1 MTFKCR
7 LEHHYRIPTPVLS
20 ILVGKLPKNTTTSPP
35 ITSTPT
41 VVEDVTEHLAS
52 EENLKLSSQTDS
64 WDKEWSWGL
73 DEDKPYSTSPPPPPP
88 TTSSS
93 PSITLATPPS
103 STVPVNSTSSSPGPP
118 QPMSETHSEVGNNTT
133 LEQQQAPPIVKE
145 TYLVSASAAG
155 KYIAMAY
162 QRKFVV
168 VALHPEQEEYI
179 VIGQGSGCS
188 SDQLRHGL
196 PKERITSILC
206 LPLFVPST
214 RKNQIFV
221 MIGYSTG
228 WLRVYSSTGT
238 LLTAQLL
245 ESSPI
250 ISIKLRTPPPPPPP
264 PTSTSAEQQLP
275 TKQQKSK
282 QYLQLN
288 NHHYQDDEEITLLF
302 ENNRVVS
309 IDGQSLWMVL
319 RVCDGQRESGID
331 ASKMQTA
338 FTYKKWQL
346 DQQEKVRDI
355 ISLGPSSPSSSS
367 YGATYIGNGGNK
379 IGTSWWWWRSPAST
393 GSGSGSGGG
402 DPIAAATAAALQ
414 SIFASSSS
422 SSAATVSSTSALYQQ
437 QQQQQDQ
444 GLSEATSR
452 YIGVGT
458 HPMISFYAT
467 HETSRPY
474 MSAVSMAS
482 YMVSRVATPVFS
494 FAKSWWSGT
503 SSSNNNNPSATF
515 SDDTLSSSPSS
526 SPASS
531 LSSSPSQ
538 QHTPFVPD
546 MPMPP
551 QVIEQ
556 ATAIPSLLHLSDP
569 GRTIQSIVGAPP
581 LQHSQHHTLAA
592 TSDALGRVILW
603 DIQQGH
609 MIRMWKGVRD
619 AHCGWIQYEQK
630 DHRQDVI
637 LPGSDK
643 QSSQRRPHL
652 LLFLVIYSARRGLLK
667 IYQTRHGALIQQKP
681 IGVFHVGPGWHLVA
695 CGHEPLGS
703 SMVSS
708 ERKKAAMMLGEECGV
723 LSTCLLIS
731 PHGEVRKITVCPS

>member
-1 MTFKCR
+1 M
-7 LEHHYRIPTPVLS
+7 
-20 ILVGKLPKNTTTSPP
+20 
-35 ITSTPT
+35 
-41 VVEDVTEHLAS
+41 
-52 EENLKLSSQTDS
+52 
-64 WDKEWSWGL
+64 
-73 DEDKPYSTSPPPPPP
+73 
-88 TTSSS
+88 
-93 PSITLATPPS
+93 
-103 STVPVNSTSSSPGPP
+103 
-118 QPMSETHSEVGNNTT
+118 
-133 LEQQQAPPIVKE
+133 
-145 TYLVSASAAG
+145 
-155 KYIAMAY
+155 
-162 QRKFVV
+162 
-168 VALHPEQEEYI
+168 
-179 VIGQGSGCS
+179 
-188 SDQLRHGL
+188 
-196 PKERITSILC
+196 
-206 LPLFVPST
+206 
-214 RKNQIFV
+214 
-221 MIGYSTG
+221 
-228 WLRVYSSTGT
+228 
-238 LLTAQLL
+238 
-245 ESSPI
+245 
-250 ISIKLRTPPPPPPP
+250 
-264 PTSTSAEQQLP
+264 
-275 TKQQKSK
+275 
-282 QYLQLN
+282 
-288 NHHYQDDEEITLLF
+288 
-302 ENNRVVS
+302 
-309 IDGQSLWMVL
+309 
-319 RVCDGQRESGID
+319 
-331 ASKMQTA
+331 
-338 FTYKKWQL
+338 
-346 DQQEKVRDI
+346 
-355 ISLGPSSPSSSS
+355 
-367 YGATYIGNGGNK
+367 
-379 IGTSWWWWRSPAST
+379 GTSWWWWWSAAST
-393 GSGSGSGGG
+393 GSSSSSSSGG

-414 SIFASSSS
+414 SIFASSPGSISS
-422 SSAATVSSTSALYQQ
+422 SSALHHHQQ
-437 QQQQQDQ
+437 QQQQQQ
-444 GLSEATSR
+444 HEQALAEATSR

-503 SSSNNNNPSATF
+503 SNNNNNNPSTTV

-619 AHCGWIQYEQK
+619 AHCGWIQYEQE
-630 DHRQDVI
+630 DLRQDVV

-643 QSSQRRPHL
+643 QSSQRRRPHL

-667 IYQTRHGALIQQKP
+667 IYQTRHGASVQQKP

-703 SMVSS
+703 SMVSN